1 MSEILSSTSK
11 CLDIQT
17 DSRPGSAFFLHF
29 LKTLTLFGR
38 IGTKDC
44 RPAYTYFMC
53 ELVWYIVHEFQSSH
67 ANGFSFVLARAW

>member
-1 MSEILSSTSK
+1 MSSFERVHQNETE
-11 CLDIQT
+11 
-17 DSRPGSAFFLHF
+17 SRPGSTFFLHF

-53 ELVWYIVHEFQSSH
+53 KLVWYIEREFQSSH